1 MKKEENLLNL
11 QNNNQINIDLKNL
24 ISECTNY
31 DFKVM
36 LEEKK
41 PKSWLKSVSAF
52 ANGLGGSLLF
62 GVENDSTINP
72 ISNHNFLC

>member
-1 MKKEENLLNL
+1 MNEKENLLNL
-11 QNNNQINIDLKNL
+11 QNNIQININLKNL

-41 PKSWLKSVSAF
+41 PKSWY
-52 ANGLGGSLLF
+52 
-62 GVENDSTINP
+62 T
-72 ISNHNFLC
+72 H